1 MACIVPGPPV
11 AEESASG
18 GKKQAK
24 FTQGQSHNQPELGR
38 NFWKY
43 LPVWLEEGKIKST
56 GWDVLEGKGLE
67 GNKDKINQV
76 LDTYRDGGV
85 PPKQVHVHL

>member
-1 MACIVPGPPV
+1 MEA
-11 AEESASG
+11 
-18 GKKQAK
+18 
-24 FTQGQSHNQPELGR
+24 
-38 NFWKY
+38 
-43 LPVWLEEGKIKST
+43 GKIRST

-67 GNKDKINQV
+67 VNREKINQV